1 MAKGFAKKDAPPDGA
16 SATSRGD
23 AEASPATTKKTATPS
38 STSPI
43 GPPLLLVALGYASV
57 LVSLPL
63 IAVDGV
69 PAHIIGYVT
78 GALIPILLIGIVRRV
93 DLDRRRSPYYL
104 PRSLL
109 QPALVTLAVL
119 AVVAAGL
126 HIWPI
131 ATELAS

>member
-1 MAKGFAKKDAPPDGA
+1 MAKGLAKKDAPPDGGGDTG
-16 SATSRGD
+16 ATKAKKAD
-23 AEASPATTKKTATPS
+23 EAAPKAGPAKV
-38 STSPI
+38 

-69 PAHIIGYVT
+69 PAHVIGYVT
-78 GALIPILLIGIVRRV
+78 GALIPILIIGIVRRV
-93 DLDRRRSPYYL
+93 DLDRRRSPYYV
-104 PRSLL
+104 PRGLL
-109 QPALVTLAVL
+109 RPALVTLA
-119 AVVAAGL
+119 AVALVAALL